1 MLNGKTKMTRKF
13 LSKGDNNPVDDRGLY
28 PRGSMYLD
36 ETFVVGHV
44 FAQIPYSGYMTLLL
58 NDYPIFK
65 YTVIGLMFVSV
76 LISKDPN

>member
-1 MLNGKTKMTRKF
+1 MIDRDSSGKPKMLNGKTKMIRKF

-44 FAQIPYSGYMTLLL
+44 FA
-58 NDYPIFK
+58 
-65 YTVIGLMFVSV
+65 
-76 LISKDPN
+76 

>member
-1 MLNGKTKMTRKF
+1 MRKF

-28 PRGSMYLD
+28 PRGTMYLD
-36 ETFVVGHV
+36 ESYVVGHV
-44 FAQIPYSGYMTLLL
+44 FATIPYSGFITLLL

-76 LISKDPN
+76 LISKDPSWSVFK